1 MGKIYSLFLCL
12 KYIFFNVFLVIVLDY
27 KYVIGIVLYLLLFL
41 NLMKNIVYMVKYIVL
56 FCWDRGC

>member
-41 NLMKNIVYMVKYIVL
+41 NLMKNIVYMVKYVVL